1 MSGGAERRRRATRC
15 GFRKIVED
23 IVVRRM
29 LRNVGYISLENIV
42 NIPWIKNRLQR
53 EFPGQML
60 NYKLLCIG
68 HLNIRTLEMIC
79 LE

>member
-1 MSGGAERRRRATRC
+1 VSGRAERRRRTTRR

-29 LRNVGYISLENIV
+29 LRNVEYISLENIV
-42 NIPWIKNRLQR
+42 SIPSIKNRSQR
-53 EFPGQML
+53 EFPGQIL
-60 NYKLLCIG
+60 KYKLLCIR
-68 HLNIRTLEMIC
+68 HFNIRTLEMIC